1 VYICPFACYKTLQ
14 TSHVRAGIPDGPEEE
29 EKINMSKLLSTG
41 LLSAIFALGL
51 SSAATAD
58 DLSAVHRS
66 GNTFYKAVCNKIEAG
81 KARCHAHI
89 VTDAAGKAVEN
100 DGSRITGYAP
110 ADLTDAYKTTGKNGN
125 STTIVAAVD
134 AFGYTNA
141 EADLQVYRTQWGLPT
156 CTTANGCFKKLNQT
170 GQQGNYPAQDIG
182 WAQESALDIDMLSAM
197 CPNCQVWLVE
207 GNSNSFSD
215 LAASVNTAASLGAH
229 VISNSY
235 GGGEGG
241 GGDSAYNHTGIAIT
255 ASTGDHGFA
264 AGPQFPATS
273 PHVIAVGGTRLVHD
287 ASQRGWAETAWTGA
301 GSGCSTVYA
310 KPTWQTDA
318 NCSKRMEA
326 DVSADSDP
334 GTGVAVFA
342 PNSAGN
348 GTWLRFGGTSVAAP
362 LIGGIY
368 GANGKK
374 VKHYA
379 QTLYRKTKQLFDV
392 TSGNNGTTCGGSYFC
407 TAMPGYDG
415 PTGLGT
421 PNGIKAFH

>member
-1 VYICPFACYKTLQ
+1 
-14 TSHVRAGIPDGPEEE
+14 
-29 EKINMSKLLSTG
+29 MSKLLTTG

-66 GNTFYKAVCNKIEAG
+66 GNTFYKAVCNKAEAG
-81 KARCHAHI
+81 KARCFAHV
-89 VTDAAGKAVEN
+89 VTDAAGNAIEN

-110 ADLTDAYKTTGKNGN
+110 ADLTDAYKTTGKNGKT
-125 STTIVAAVD
+125 STIVAVVD

-156 CTTANGCFKKLNQT
+156 CTTANGCFKKLNQN
-170 GQQGNYPAQDIG
+170 GQQSGYPAQDIG
-182 WAQESALDIDMLSAM
+182 WAQESALDLDMASAM

-207 GNSNSFSD
+207 GNDNSYNN
-215 LAASVNTAASLGAH
+215 LGTAVNTAASMGAH

-241 GGDSAYNHTGIAIT
+241 TTSVEHFYIHDGVAVT
-255 ASTGDHGFA
+255 ASTGDKGFA

-273 PHVIAVGGTRLVHD
+273 AHVIAVGGTRLVHD
-287 ASQRGWAETAWTGA
+287 GSQRGWAETAWTGA
-301 GSGCSTVYA
+301 GSGCSTVFA
-310 KPTWQTDA
+310 KPSWQKDPS
-318 NCSKRMEA
+318 CSKRMEA
-326 DVSADSDP
+326 DVSAEADP
-334 GTGVAVFA
+334 GTGVAVYG

-348 GTWLRFGGTSVAAP
+348 GTWMRFGGTSVAAP
-362 LIGGIY
+362 LVGGVY

-374 VKHYA
+374 VKNAASIAY
-379 QTLYRKTKQLFDV
+379 KKSKKLFDV